1 MQPLFDE
8 TANPMESGNASAL
21 VPLAPIRLGIVG
33 CSGSRQNYGPAL
45 PYVPDIQVT
54 ALMDVDMV
62 AARVWARALRHTAVF
77 TDYEVFLQEAPV
89 DAVLISS
96 PLPVR
101 VEQVIAAAK
110 AGKHILC
117 EKPMARTLEECERMT
132 EAAGESGVLLLPAY
146 VKRFD
151 RTFLYAQQCLQE
163 GTLGEL
169 QQIRCDWSFY
179 AGWGDRREI
188 LKRWAG
194 VFEEHAHH
202 TIDLCR
208 WWMGEV
214 ESVSADIDIGRS
226 PDGKTDQ
233 FANLI
238 LTHTRGV
245 SIHHI
250 ARVFHKRPVEQYLL
264 TGTQGT
270 LHITHGV
277 EWNQVVSEPF
287 SVTLHLQGLP
297 AQEIPQTEYTRI
309 EEEIRAHHPGKRL
322 LAHFADCIRSGQTPQ
337 ISGEDGCR
345 VVEILNAGYLSTY
358 EHAKITLPLTRS
370 MVLEQILQKVAENWQ
385 SATVR

>member
-1 MQPLFDE
+1 MQPASDD
-8 TANPMESGNASAL
+8 TAAHAESLNASAL
-21 VPLAPIRLGIVG
+21 VPLAPVRLGIVG

-45 PYVPDIQVT
+45 PYLPDIQVT

-62 AARVWARALRHTAVF
+62 AAKVWARTLRPAAVF
-77 TDYEVFLQEAPV
+77 TDYEAFLQEAPI

-96 PLPVR
+96 PLPAR
-101 VEQVIAAAK
+101 VEQTVAAAR

-117 EKPMARTLEECERMT
+117 EKPMARTLEECERMA
-132 EAAGESGVLLLPAY
+132 EAAQENHVLLIPAY

-151 RTFLYAQQCLQE
+151 RTFLYARQAIEE

-169 QQIRCDWSFY
+169 QQVRCDWSFY

-208 WWMGEV
+208 WWLGEV
-214 ESVSADIDIGRS
+214 ESVSADIDIGRT

-238 LTHTRGV
+238 LTHARGV

-250 ARVFHKRPVEQYLL
+250 SRVFHKRPVEQYLL
-264 TGTQGT
+264 TGTHGT
-270 LHITHGV
+270 LHISHGV

-287 SVTLHLQGLP
+287 SITLHLQGLP
-297 AQEIPQTEYTRI
+297 AQEIPQTAFARV

-322 LAHFADCIRSGQTPQ
+322 LAHFAECIRSGQTPQ
-337 ISGEDGCR
+337 IVGYDGCR
-345 VVEILNAGYLSTY
+345 AVEILNAGYLSTY

-370 MVLEQILQKVAENWQ
+370 AVLEQILQRVAENWQ
-385 SATVR
+385 SASLR